1 MKISATI
8 VFDFP
13 DNNGIVKSEK
23 MLAKYLTDRL
33 TYTLEQNQF
42 PDFEIKYF
50 MLEEGN

>member
-13 DNNGIVKSEK
+13 ENGIAKSEK

-33 TYTLEQNQF
+33 NYTLEQNQF
-42 PDFEIKYF
+42 PDFDIKYF
-50 MLEEGN
+50 TLEDN

>member
-13 DNNGIVKSEK
+13 ENGIAKSEK
-23 MLAKYLTDRL
+23 MLAKYLTDRINH
-33 TYTLEQNQF
+33 TFEMNQF